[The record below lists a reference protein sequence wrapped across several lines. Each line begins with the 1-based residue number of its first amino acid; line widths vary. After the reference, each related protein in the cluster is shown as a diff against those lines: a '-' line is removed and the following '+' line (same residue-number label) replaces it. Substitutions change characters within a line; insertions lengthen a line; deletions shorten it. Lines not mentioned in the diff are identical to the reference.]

1 MADSAGKTPS
11 KTAVLNLGSITK
23 IPLGQGAC
31 FVVGG
36 EEIAVFRPR
45 AGNLCAVQNHCPHRN
60 APLYEGVIDST
71 HVVCPYHGHKF
82 DLHTGVG
89 NQAGEKLKTYVV
101 REENGEIILKV

>member
-1 MADSAGKTPS
+1 MADREEKTRS
-11 KTAVLNLGSITK
+11 ETGVLNLGPITK

-45 AGNLCAVQNHCPHRN
+45 AGGLCAVQNHCPHRN

-82 DLHTGVG
+82 DLHTGAG
-89 NQAGEKLKTYVV
+89 SQAGEKLKTYVV
-101 REENGEIILKV
+101 REEHGEIILKV